1 MAGADTGNQLPSLQD
16 LGELRH
22 STQDILLTVSR
33 TVLFQ
38 ELEPTEIQFLARFM
52 RVYRADKGAV
62 VFREQ
67 ERGDYMLLVA
77 AGSIEVFKRDD
88 HGQDKSMGVAS
99 QGKTLGE
106 MSMIDDGSPR
116 SATCIALQ
124 DSILV
129 APTRSGLEELVHAH
143 PRFGTNI
150 LLRLASILSERL
162 RRATAQLVEFL
173 DV

>member
-1 MAGADTGNQLPSLQD
+1 MAGANTGNQLPSLQD
-16 LGELRH
+16 LGELRDF
-22 STQDILLTVSR
+22 SQDILLTVSH
-33 TVLFQ
+33 TSLFQ
-38 ELEPTEIQFLARFM
+38 ELEANEIQFLARFM

-62 VFREQ
+62 VFREA

-77 AGSIEVFKRDD
+77 TGSVEIFKRND
-88 HGQDKSMGVAS
+88 HGQDKPMGVAG

-106 MSMIDDGSPR
+106 MSLIDGNPR

-124 DSILV
+124 DSIFV
-129 APTRSGLEELVHAH
+129 ALTRSGVDELAHAH
-143 PRFGTNI
+143 PRVGIKI

-162 RRATAQLVEFL
+162 RRSTAQLVEFL